1 MGCYLEDYKVRIGTW
16 AGKISWY
23 GVPRRGVPSRGVPS
37 RGVPSRGVPSR
48 GVPSRGV
55 PSRGVPRRDNDKGTS
70 GDCLGL
76 TVLNSIIL
84 FYETEQNSGPAVEVK
99 NTVRLLCA
107 ACGRNLRSRN

>member
-23 GVPRRGVPSRGVPS
+23 GVPRRGVPSRGVPR
-37 RGVPSRGVPSR
+37 RGN
-48 GVPSRGV
+48 
-55 PSRGVPRRDNDKGTS
+55 DNGTS

>member
-23 GVPRRGVPSRGVPS
+23 GVPR

>member
-23 GVPRRGVPSRGVPS
+23 GVPR
-37 RGVPSRGVPSR
+37 RGVPSR

>member
-23 GVPRRGVPSRGVPS
+23 GVPR
-37 RGVPSRGVPSR
+37 
-48 GVPSRGV
+48 RGV